1 MEINLI
7 KKFHR
12 KVKMCILNK
21 IKFGVFFASRFK
33 HMQIRVNAESAAF
46 YRSETNL
53 GFIPPVLLLFQ
64 CITSVEELFGS
75 AVVIGYA

>member
-1 MEINLI
+1 MEIKLD

-21 IKFGVFFASRFK
+21 IKGFFCLFFASRFK

-53 GFIPPVLLLFQ
+53 GFIPPVLLLFY
-64 CITSVEELFGS
+64 CITSVVT
-75 AVVIGYA
+75 AAVIGYA